1 MSVFFSPKTGWWFQ
15 IFLIFIA
22 KSGED
27 EPILTNVFQ
36 MGWFNH
42 QPEKDTWVV
51 FFCMQKKREHLDFGI
66 PKNPVFSSHM
76 AFEPVKSCMEPFTFW
91 FVLKIRVSVI
101 CDGYGG

>member
-51 FFCMQKKREHLDFGI
+51 FFLHAKKKGKSGFWDTKKSSFFKSHGI
-66 PKNPVFSSHM
+66 
-76 AFEPVKSCMEPFTFW
+76 
-91 FVLKIRVSVI
+91 
-101 CDGYGG
+101 